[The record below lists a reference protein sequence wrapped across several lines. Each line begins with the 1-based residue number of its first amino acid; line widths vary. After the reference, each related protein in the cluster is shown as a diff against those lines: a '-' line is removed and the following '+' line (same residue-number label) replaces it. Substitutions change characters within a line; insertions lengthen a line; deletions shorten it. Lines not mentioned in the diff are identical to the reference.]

1 MTCMK
6 AEENERKIVQT
17 KRERNKQAAI
27 AVSSADDKCENVAKI
42 IK

>member
-1 MTCMK
+1 MMCMK

-17 KRERNKQAAI
+17 KREWNKQAAI